1 MVIQDFKYKAARDC
15 FLAFCD
21 IMKHGDLQVAPFHEL
36 IGSAFEDLATRRY
49 KRLIVSCPPRSGK
62 SMLAT
67 MFLAWLLGRDQK
79 TQHVIASYGASLS
92 FKFHREVVHMMKS
105 KEFKR
110 VFPEWLGFSPDS
122 KYDMVGG
129 GYILATSVG
138 GVLTGFTAGTT
149 DMDSPGV
156 GAMVIDDPL
165 KSSDSKQAL
174 DNLAAQLDQALPDQ
188 DDLLH

>member
-122 KYDMVGG
+122 K
-129 GYILATSVG
+129 
-138 GVLTGFTAGTT
+138 
-149 DMDSPGV
+149 
-156 GAMVIDDPL
+156 
-165 KSSDSKQAL
+165 
-174 DNLAAQLDQALPDQ
+174 
-188 DDLLH
+188 

>member
-1 MVIQDFKYKAARDC
+1 MRPIITKASQLEEHSSWRKYLRGIRELMLMEAPRMVIQDFKYKAARDC

-79 TQHVIASYGASLS
+79 RSTL
-92 FKFHREVVHMMKS
+92 
-105 KEFKR
+105 
-110 VFPEWLGFSPDS
+110 
-122 KYDMVGG
+122 
-129 GYILATSVG
+129 
-138 GVLTGFTAGTT
+138 
-149 DMDSPGV
+149 
-156 GAMVIDDPL
+156 
-165 KSSDSKQAL
+165 
-174 DNLAAQLDQALPDQ
+174 LPPTVR
-188 DDLLH
+188 LCHSNFIVK